1 MDKMKRKLENCEK
14 YIYDKYLGTCVK
26 PTFEILGLIPSE

>member
-1 MDKMKRKLENCEK
+1 MGKLDRKLENCEK
-14 YIYDKYLGTCVK
+14 YIYDKYLGTGVK